1 MPARGGR
8 HVTSPPPRLAFLD
21 PAAASPLLRLPPALP
36 SMSRLGSFLSLPP
49 PPLPLVLFPP
59 PPESGSAPTCRPPPR
74 SLSRPRFLYPAGGV
88 GTVAFCGL
96 LGSTKKRERKK
107 NELSIWLR
115 PAVSLSLAG
124 SLKRFIRVFLV
135 CGQARLRNSSLSFWE
150 FRITS
155 RREALLNCDDFDVGV
170 SIGLSGLIL
179 FSRRGSRGKDDRQL
193 SLLVLVES

>member
-1 MPARGGR
+1 
-8 HVTSPPPRLAFLD
+8 VFLD
-21 PAAASPLLRLPPALP
+21 Q
-36 SMSRLGSFLSLPP
+36 G
-49 PPLPLVLFPP
+49 
-59 PPESGSAPTCRPPPR
+59 
-74 SLSRPRFLYPAGGV
+74 
-88 GTVAFCGL
+88 
-96 LGSTKKRERKK
+96 KKERKK
-107 NELSIWLR
+107 KRAFYLR

-179 FSRRGSRGKDDRQL
+179 FSRRGSGGKDDRQL
-193 SLLVLVES
+193 SLLVLVESSELLRTDWVR